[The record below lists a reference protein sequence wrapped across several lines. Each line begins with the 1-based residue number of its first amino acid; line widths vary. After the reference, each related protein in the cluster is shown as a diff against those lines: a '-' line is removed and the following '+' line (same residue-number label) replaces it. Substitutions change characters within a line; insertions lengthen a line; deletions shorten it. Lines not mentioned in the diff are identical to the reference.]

1 MTDASEAPRIFPTYR
16 CRDAEAMIA
25 WLARAFGFTLCEKHM
40 DGDLVAHAQMALGAS
55 MIMLSSARDDE
66 FGALVGA
73 PGQNGG
79 KATYVA
85 VDDPDALFEQAKAA
99 GAKILMGLRDQD
111 YGSRDFVCADPE
123 GNVWCFGT
131 YWPKAPESEA
141 P

>member
-1 MTDASEAPRIFPTYR
+1 MTDTSEAPRIFPTFR

-25 WLARAFGFTLCEKHM
+25 WLSRAFGFTISVKHM

-66 FGALVGA
+66 FGKLVGA

-85 VDDPDALFEQAKAA
+85 VENPDALFEQAKAA

-111 YGSRDFVCADPE
+111 YGSRDFICADPE

-131 YWPKAPESEA
+131 YWPTVGG
-141 P
+141 